1 MFVVLIG
8 SKYTHFRNR
17 EVSLVRKHSLGVRGK
32 KKNWK
37 QEKAITGFN
46 SKCSVQVTKKKNP
59 KKPKLCLWRTTQTFA
74 YSWSLNRS
82 LVVIQELFKELSAVM
97 ERVYIRTT

>member
-1 MFVVLIG
+1 MLFVVLIG

-46 SKCSVQVTKKKNP
+46 SKCSVMVTKKIQKNQNCIYGGLLKHLRIAGVSTDP
-59 KKPKLCLWRTTQTFA
+59 
-74 YSWSLNRS
+74 
-82 LVVIQELFKELSAVM
+82 
-97 ERVYIRTT
+97 

>member
-59 KKPKLCLWRTTQTFA
+59 KKPKLCLWRTAQTFA